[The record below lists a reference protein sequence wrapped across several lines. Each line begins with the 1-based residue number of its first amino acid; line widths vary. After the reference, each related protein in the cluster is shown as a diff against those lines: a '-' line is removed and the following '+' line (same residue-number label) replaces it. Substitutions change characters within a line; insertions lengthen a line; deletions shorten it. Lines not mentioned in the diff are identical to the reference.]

1 MTHSDDIARIE
12 IKHLRDLLKNANED
26 NKNLRSIIQRS
37 RYRNTKQR
45 DLLKNANEDNKNL
58 RSINLTL
65 QATVDMY
72 LQKQELEYRNSK
84 L

>member
-1 MTHSDDIARIE
+1 MTHLDDIARIE

-26 NKNLRSIIQRS
+26 NKNLRSM
-37 RYRNTKQR
+37 
-45 DLLKNANEDNKNL
+45 
-58 RSINLTL
+58 NLTL

-72 LQKQELEYRNSK
+72 LQRQEWEYRKSK